1 MDYNFDIKNKSIVI
15 CSIIKD
21 EEKNLKKYFSTIES
35 ITKYFKKH
43 FIILIESDSK
53 DNTLK
58 IAKKLIS
65 KYNGVVIET
74 NTDHLKF
81 RTEKISFCRNKYLNY
96 IHKNK
101 NLHNFDFLIVADVD
115 QVNSNI
121 NFKKIEN
128 SISSAP
134 KDWVGIFANQRYAYY
149 DIWALRIKD
158 IHNYDCYEK
167 LIELSQTNNP
177 SKLYFLYIF
186 KKFFLINKLKVR
198 FIKVLSAFGGFGIYK
213 LQNVIN
219 LRYDS
224 NFGKNCE
231 HIIFNRRI
239 LDTNTENSLYIDKK
253 LINFSGLN
261 KHFFKGLIYSLSK
274 YNAKNLIKKFKIT
287 YNNKQ
292 N

>member
-21 EEKNLKKYFSTIES
+21 EEKNLKKYFSTIRS

-43 FIILIESDSK
+43 FVILIESDSK

-96 IHKNK
+96 IQKNK

-134 KDWVGIFANQRYAYY
+134 KDWIGIFANQKFIYYDVWPLRINNYIENDCYQDFIKLSETNSTSKAYY
-149 DIWALRIKD
+149 LAV
-158 IHNYDCYEK
+158 
-167 LIELSQTNNP
+167 
-177 SKLYFLYIF
+177 F
-186 KKFFLINKLKVR
+186 KKFFLIKKFKDR
-198 FIKVLSAFGGFGIYK
+198 FIKVKSAFGGFGIYRLK
-213 LQNVIN
+213 EILNIE
-219 LRYDS
+219 YDS
-224 NFGKNCE
+224 NSGIFSEHVLFNKKISKKEKNKS
-231 HIIFNRRI
+231 
-239 LDTNTENSLYIDKK
+239 LDNDKK

-261 KHFFKGLIYSLSK
+261 EHILKGIIYSLSNYFSK
-274 YNAKNLIKKFKIT
+274 KLLEKFRNINEKN
-287 YNNKQ
+287 
-292 N
+292 